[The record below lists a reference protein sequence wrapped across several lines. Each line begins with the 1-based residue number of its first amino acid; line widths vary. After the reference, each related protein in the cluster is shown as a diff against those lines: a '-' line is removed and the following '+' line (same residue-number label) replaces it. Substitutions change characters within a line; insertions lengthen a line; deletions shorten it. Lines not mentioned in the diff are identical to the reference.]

1 MYIIKSGDLVWR
13 RNTAGADGKFVND
26 ATLFR
31 ATIMTQEKAQTI
43 IADNWGGLLAHPP
56 QFPQYMADYQQALA
70 VWQAARIVQVRIT
83 ECVDDHPI

>member
-13 RNTAGADGKFVND
+13 RNTAGADGKFVSD
-26 ATLFR
+26 PTLFR

-43 IADNWGGLLAHPP
+43 IADNWGGLLANPP

-70 VWQAARIVQVRIT
+70 VWQSARIVQVCIT
-83 ECVDDHPI
+83 ECE